1 VERVGLLV
9 GRQNLVSDDTA
20 ANTDARVVELIV
32 RLDPESST
40 RAAGLSN
47 LEAVARIAWR
57 APRMTR
63 LLQRLL
69 GRLPVGWLQLTHS
82 RGRLAAAIAGVAFA
96 NVLVLV
102 QLGIA
107 GALNGTIVQGY
118 DLLPRRHHDLG
129 PDGTTMTDGGNVAR
143 QHLWRRWPTLR

>member
-1 VERVGLLV
+1 
-9 GRQNLVSDDTA
+9 
-20 ANTDARVVELIV
+20 
-32 RLDPESST
+32 
-40 RAAGLSN
+40 
-47 LEAVARIAWR
+47 
-57 APRMTR
+57 MTR

-102 QLGIA
+102 QLGLA

-118 DLLPRRHHDLG
+118 
-129 PDGTTMTDGGNVAR
+129 AFFA
-143 QHLWRRWPTLR
+143 PTS